1 VSPVVLLV
9 ALGFALGPHGF
20 DLLGRDL
27 IATFEPLTQVAI
39 GWLAV
44 VVGLQ
49 FGRADDRRAGVG
61 ATVLGVIG
69 GSITGVAVAAAVW
82 FFSERVRHAPAD
94 LALVLTA
101 GGIGTVGAGTSRQAL
116 RWAVERHGA
125 DGKITRFLGDVARG
139 DAIVPLVA
147 MGFLFS
153 LAPVPIPLA
162 GVHLRPIAWFA
173 ITVGFG
179 ALLGAMSAMH
189 IGRELR
195 VDQTWG
201 VLLGMS
207 VLGLGVAAR
216 LDMSALTVLFFMG
229 WVLAAASRHRA
240 ALRAMVAPLEQAI
253 VLPALV
259 LAGAYVDFRG
269 APGLAAIV
277 GVAVAARVVAKL
289 LFGAVMAVPLRAS
302 PLLGA
307 GLLSSGALSISVG
320 LAFAIR
326 FQGPVGGAVVTAA
339 FALCVV
345 GELLGPLALKRALTH
360 AGEIHE
366 AGSRN
371 EASRADGE
379 VASP

>member
-1 VSPVVLLV
+1 VSPVVILV
-9 ALGFALGPHGF
+9 AIGFVLGPHVLGV
-20 DLLGRDL
+20 LGRDL
-27 IATFEPLTQVAI
+27 LASFEPLTQVAL

-49 FGRADDRRAGVG
+49 FGRADDRRAGAL
-61 ATVLGVIG
+61 ATVLGVLG
-69 GSITGVAVAAAVW
+69 GAITGVAVAAAVW
-82 FFSERVRHAPAD
+82 FFSERVRHAPSN

-101 GGIGTVGAGTSRQAL
+101 GGIGTVGAGTSRQAT
-116 RWAVERHGA
+116 RWVVERHGA
-125 DGKITRFLGDVARG
+125 DGAITRFLGEVSRG

-153 LAPVPIPLA
+153 LAPVPIRFA
-162 GVHLRPIAWFA
+162 GVHLAPIAWFA

-195 VDQTWG
+195 VDPTWG

-216 LDMSALTVLFFMG
+216 LDMAALTVLFLMG
-229 WVLAAASRHRA
+229 WTLAGISRHRA

-253 VLPALV
+253 VVPVLV
-259 LAGAYVDFRG
+259 LAGAYIDFRG

-277 GVAVAARVVAKL
+277 GVALAARVAAKL
-289 LFGAVMAVPLRAS
+289 LIGAVTAAALRAS

-326 FQGPVGGAVVTAA
+326 FPGPVGSAVVTAA
-339 FALCVV
+339 FVLCVV
-345 GELLGPLALKRALTH
+345 GELLGPLALKRALTL

-366 AGSRN
+366 SGSPDA
-371 EASRADGE
+371 ASPTDPE